1 MTPSSQVMSEAIMT
15 EKKFTLE
22 FIVEQDEILLREF
35 LHEKGISKRTLTA
48 VKYDGGLL
56 LVNGSEQTVRHTLKQ
71 GDSVTVQFPQEEPS
85 VGLVPETG
93 NLAIVYEDEA
103 ILIIDKPAG
112 QGTIPSRDQPNG
124 TVANFVAGK
133 FEAEHVPSTVH
144 VLTRLDTDTSGL
156 VCLAKNRH
164 IHHLLSEQ
172 MQKIGFKR
180 SYIAFVEGYVKKD
193 AFTIEQPIGRKDG
206 SIIERTVRQDGQYAR
221 TDVQVLG
228 RFERDGVQLTSV
240 SLKLHTGRT
249 HQIRVHLQW
258 LGHPLAG
265 DDLYGGSRGLLGRQA
280 LHCACIGFRH
290 PLTNELMTFMSELPA
305 DLKQLETGSD
315 QSK

>member
-1 MTPSSQVMSEAIMT
+1 MSDAIMN
-15 EKKFTLE
+15 EKKFTLA
-22 FIVEQDEILLREF
+22 FIVEQEQILLREF
-35 LHEKGISKRTLTA
+35 LHGKGISKRTLTA
-48 VKYDGGLL
+48 VKYDGGRL
-56 LVNGSEQTVRHTLKQ
+56 LVNGLEQTVRHMLRR
-71 GDSVTVQFPQEEPS
+71 GDAVMVEFPQEEPS

-93 NLAIVYEDEA
+93 NLAIIYEDEA
-103 ILIIDKPAG
+103 ILIVDKPAG

-124 TVANFVAGK
+124 TVANYVAGK
-133 FEAEHVPSTVH
+133 FKAECVPSTVH
-144 VLTRLDTDTSGL
+144 VVTRLDTDTSGL
-156 VCLAKNRH
+156 VCMAKNRH

-172 MQKIGFKR
+172 MQTTGFER
-180 SYIAFVEGYVKKD
+180 SYIAFVEGYVQKD
-193 AFTIEQPIGRKDG
+193 VFTIDQPIGRKDG
-206 SIIERTVRQDGQYAR
+206 SIIERMVRQDGQHAR

-228 RFERDGVQLTSV
+228 RFERNGVQLTSV

-249 HQIRVHLQW
+249 HQIRVHMQW

-290 PLTNELMTFMSELPA
+290 PLTNEPMTFMSELPM
-305 DLKQLETGSD
+305 DLERLKTGVV